1 MELTVGDLVLHTNNE
16 KMGYGLVLSP
26 TVMAHGTWVCTVQ
39 WIITGYKHNIDI
51 SYLEKINS
59 DKK

>member
-26 TVMAHGTWVCTVQ
+26 TVMACDVQ
-39 WIITGYKHNIDI
+39 IIAESTFVKLLRRGDIKIIDTTK
-51 SYLEKINS
+51 L
-59 DKK
+59 